1 MPKKQK
7 DLTVNLAMVANVRG
21 LNQALNLGA
30 RHIGDFT
37 KSSSRSF
44 SDLARSASISFGV
57 VTAGLAAATAQV
69 VNAADQIAKSAKAL
83 GFQAEQ
89 YQKLVFAIER
99 VGGDLAAIE
108 RGILRFQKQLAG
120 VGDQEGVKVFTQL
133 GVSVS
138 EFRKLAPEEGFQ
150 KITIELSKLDDVTQR
165 NALTMDLFGTR
176 GSKAINLLV
185 NDMQAYRKE
194 LERAENIGAIF
205 ADVTLENAQ
214 ETKDAF
220 GDLIAV
226 VERGFADGALKNSIE
241 RTEEL
246 DIVLRH
252 VGDTFE
258 FIAEHSIGL
267 FITATNQAVDILAN
281 LRRQSEEINR
291 EAALFGN
298 LTEQVVSERTGID
311 PVAARNPYREFYRE
325 QIELVGVLQDELDE
339 VVFREREL
347 LTSRNLLQQQA
358 AFLYTDR
365 KRQLTEELSLTKEL
379 QDAEGIRIR
388 NSQANIPAFFDPNA
402 ARTPDTVGVR
412 VSELQEELKLLGL
425 SNQQREIE
433 VRLQRE
439 VAKGLSAADGR
450 LRERITLNVEYER
463 SLEEQAKAQEQ
474 SIRLI
479 ERYSNELQKQ
489 EDAVKS
495 LFDQSRENLETFDL
509 SDREL
514 ALKNIETTIQELRD
528 SGTRF
533 NAEME
538 AWTAQTIENTNSL
551 YDSIDALNARNAA
564 NRASADIARENIRSQ
579 EESVR
584 ATVAEAQSLSETVV
598 SLENKRKALGLS
610 GEALII
616 HNTLTRYAGS
626 VSRAL
631 VEEILQLELAIYRE
645 TRATEAMVKAKEAE
659 AEALNR
665 ALDAWGDYADIYDQ
679 QRQDFI
685 TGEAQKIVALNEFAD
700 ALEKQNRLL
709 QLEGVD
715 RELEKAR
722 QQYGNLTVE
731 VEGLIRANY
740 ELANASK
747 TAVAELSYQAEQM
760 QKIWDN
766 MVRSMQQSFETV
778 IYNTL
783 WEDGIDSFSDFGKAI
798 LDTWKR
804 VVAQMVAAWATSGIT
819 RILQG
824 GGVAGGLFGGVGSAL
839 ASNGGGGVLSGLL
852 GNFGGG
858 GGGGILNTLGSS
870 FRSLG
875 GLFGAG
881 GGALAGFYSGAGATA
896 AIGGS
901 ALGGATGAATAG
913 GGLAGSIGAALPA
926 IGAVALAFSFF
937 SSKTKELDNGIR
949 ITIDNM
955 DVLAESYRRVQK
967 SRFFGL
973 SKKTREYY
981 DEASDEIT
989 ALFQEGIDTVRDSVG
1004 GVFTIF
1010 GLATDSLDDF
1020 SAQFKVSLKDLSD
1033 TERTQAI
1040 EDALRDIANQM
1051 TNAAFS
1057 ANGLNLTLEQSE
1069 MAMERLALAGELVVA
1084 AAERADAINEGRLDG
1099 LGAFQSQIENLT
1111 TQGLSDVLDE
1121 VGLELDTELSNEFER
1136 FVREINSYLGTDSD
1150 NQITSLQQAADEIQ
1164 SRIEDATRNLER
1176 EREAVLN
1183 ITDDIERGAREF
1195 QVAQDS
1201 ATLEGL
1207 RNLFDEVV
1215 KQLESVGGR
1224 EFETLTTLSQ
1234 AISDEFDNRGQQR
1247 IETSLITRL
1256 LDRADV
1262 VVAGINDLAAA
1273 ASEATNQAFDF
1284 ITGLINSAG
1293 GHVSQQTETLTNA
1306 LITSIERYI
1315 STVTSA
1321 SHLVNNYGSG
1331 IVDDLANDVKNA
1343 RQALSDAVPSVTQS
1357 IVETV
1362 NEVVQQV
1369 RDTSDRGGDGPS
1381 GGVGGPGF
1389 ATGGIVPGAR
1399 GEPMLAV
1406 VHGGEEIL
1414 TPMQRGRGGD
1424 PINITINVQGDADTM
1439 VVRAIERHVR
1449 DVASMIGSVR

>member
-1 MPKKQK
+1 MPRKQK

-37 KSSSRSF
+37 KSSNRSF
-44 SDLARSASISFGV
+44 ADLARSASISFGV

-120 VGDQEGVKVFTQL
+120 VGDQEGVKVFENL
-133 GVSVS
+133 GLSVS

-150 KITIELSKLDDVTQR
+150 KITIALSKLDDVTQR

-185 NDMQAYRKE
+185 NDMVAYRKE

-246 DIVLRH
+246 DIVLRS

-267 FITATNQAVDILAN
+267 FITATNKAVNVLADLHREIQEVRSSALQSGGSIEILGT
-281 LRRQSEEINR
+281 EID
-291 EAALFGN
+291 
-298 LTEQVVSERTGID
+298 TGSTR
-311 PVAARNPYREFYRE
+311 ASYQEFYRGLIGE
-325 QIELVGVLQDELDE
+325 IENYKDELEDAIE
-339 VVFREREL
+339 IERSFRSKLQEGANFFSQDRLALALERRLQIQERLNEAVTEQNNEL
-347 LTSRNLLQQQA
+347 AKVRN
-358 AFLYTDR
+358 
-365 KRQLTEELSLTKEL
+365 E
-379 QDAEGIRIR
+379 
-388 NSQANIPAFFDPNA
+388 QANIPAFFDGN
-402 ARTPDTVGVR
+402 TPDTVGVR

-766 MVRSMQQSFETV
+766 MVQSMQRSFEDV
-778 IYNTL
+778 IYSTL
-783 WEDGIDSFSDFGKAI
+783 WEDGIDSFKDFGDAI
-798 LDTWKR
+798 LNTWKR

-824 GGVAGGLFGGVGSAL
+824 GGIGGGLLGAGSAL

-858 GGGGILNTLGSS
+858 GSGGGILNSLGSS

-875 GLFGAG
+875 GLFGGG

-901 ALGGATGAATAG
+901 ALGGATGAATA

-989 ALFQEGIDTVRDSVG
+989 ALFQEGIDTVSDSVG
-1004 GVFTIF
+1004 SVFNIF

-1136 FVREINSYLGTDSD
+1136 FVREINTYLGTDSD

-1234 AISDEFDNRGQQR
+1234 AISDEFDQRGQQR
-1247 IETSLITRL
+1247 IETGLITRL

-1262 VVAGINDLAAA
+1262 VVAGINDLAEA
-1273 ASEATNQAFDF
+1273 ASDATNQAFDF

>member
-1 MPKKQK
+1 MPVRKQK
-7 DLTVNLAMVANVRG
+7 DLTANLVIVANLRG
-21 LNQALNLGA
+21 LQQSLNRAGTDVRTFANSTNKSLLS
-30 RHIGDFT
+30 IGT
-37 KSSSRSF
+37 N
-44 SDLARSASISFGV
+44 ATVTFGV
-57 VTAGLAAATAQV
+57 ITGAITAATTRI

-83 GFQAEQ
+83 GFQADQ

-120 VGDQEGVKVFTQL
+120 VGDQEGVKVFEQL
-133 GVSVS
+133 GLSVS
-138 EFRKLAPEEGFQ
+138 EFRKLAPEESFQ
-150 KITIELSKLDDVTQR
+150 KITTELSKLNDVTQR

-185 NDMQAYRKE
+185 NDMRAYQKE
-194 LERAENIGAIF
+194 LTRAGDIGAIF
-205 ADVTLENAQ
+205 GDRTLENAQ

-226 VERGFADGALKNSIE
+226 MERGFADGALKDSIE
-241 RTEEL
+241 RTENL
-246 DIVLRH
+246 DTVLKA
-252 VGDTFE
+252 VGDTIQFLAGLTVAPIIDLINGFVNLAAADIQNFKEITSILKGRGGTIEFFGDSFNFE
-258 FIAEHSIGL
+258 KTPDELFDIDVAEFEERAKNFERLLRSGLDSFVYKRDLQVGSIISDYREALEFFRPEIAGPDTRGRRQQFE
-267 FITATNQAVDILAN
+267 NRVDI
-281 LRRQSEEINR
+281 
-291 EAALFGN
+291 
-298 LTEQVVSERTGID
+298 V
-311 PVAARNPYREFYRE
+311 
-325 QIELVGVLQDELDE
+325 
-339 VVFREREL
+339 RERVQEL
-347 LTSRNLLQQQA
+347 E
-358 AFLYTDR
+358 
-365 KRQLTEELSLTKEL
+365 KERQLLYLSNELRE
-379 QDAEGIRIR
+379 IR
-388 NSQANIPAFFDPNA
+388 
-402 ARTPDTVGVR
+402 VR
-412 VSELQEELKLLGL
+412 VD
-425 SNQQREIE
+425 RDI
-433 VRLQRE
+433 
-439 VAKGLSAADGR
+439 AKGLSDATGA
-450 LRERITLNVEYER
+450 LTKQHTLNVQTEAAIKR
-463 SLEEQAKAQEQ
+463 RLEIEKGVNKALANRDRLLEKQKRDLEALLSNAQE
-474 SIRLI
+474 SI
-479 ERYSNELQKQ
+479 
-489 EDAVKS
+489 D
-495 LFDQSRENLETFDL
+495 TFGL
-509 SDREL
+509 SDRGA
-514 ALKNIETTIQELRD
+514 ALFQLDKQIESLRALGNATDEAFAIDPAQIALIKERINAYYDLIDAEEKRLDVVQAFTTFQQGQVE
-528 SGTRF
+528 
-533 NAEME
+533 AENRAFE
-538 AWTAQTIENTNSL
+538 AAQQTQRA
-551 YDSIDALNARNAA
+551 YDSFLQNIRNQIGALN
-564 NRASADIARENIRSQ
+564 
-579 EESVR
+579 
-584 ATVAEAQSLSETVV
+584 
-598 SLENKRKALGLS
+598 LS
-610 GEALII
+610 GEALVLYNLRIQLAESNI
-616 HNTLTRYAGS
+616 TDYGGKIEAATL
-626 VSRAL
+626 AL
-631 VEEILQLELAIYRE
+631 YRQKK
-645 TRATEAMVKAKEAE
+645 ATEELEKAKAKEAE
-659 AEALNR
+659 VLKKAQAEWAKYIEQVEEQEREFIQGEANKIIALNR
-665 ALDAWGDYADIYDQ
+665 
-679 QRQDFI
+679 
-685 TGEAQKIVALNEFAD
+685 FAD
-700 ALEKQNRLL
+700 ALRNQNVLL
-709 QLEGVD
+709 QLDGVD
-715 RELEKAR
+715 KEIERAV
-722 QQYGNLTVE
+722 QQYGELPEHVVE
-731 VEGLIRANY
+731 LIRLNY
-740 ELANASK
+740 ELKNSTDEAIK
-747 TAVAELSYQAEQM
+747 GLSYQAEQM

-824 GGVAGGLFGGVGSAL
+824 GGIAGGLLGGAGSAL

-901 ALGGATGAATAG
+901 ALGGATGAATA

-1004 GVFTIF
+1004 GVFNIF

-1033 TERTQAI
+1033 TERTEAI
-1040 EDALRDIANQM
+1040 EEALRDIANQM
-1051 TNAAFS
+1051 TSAAFS
-1057 ANGLNLTLEQSE
+1057 ANGLNLTLEESE
-1069 MAMERLALAGELVVA
+1069 AAMERLALAGELVVA

-1099 LGAFQSQIENLT
+1099 LGAFQSQIESLT

-1121 VGLELDTELSNEFER
+1121 VSLELDTELSNEFER
-1136 FVREINSYLGTDSD
+1136 FVRDINSYLGTDSD
-1150 NQITSLQQAADEIQ
+1150 NQITSLQQAADEIAN
-1164 SRIEDATRNLER
+1164 RIEDAKRDLER
-1176 EREAVLN
+1176 EREAVLK

-1195 QVAQDS
+1195 QVSQNEAALQ
-1201 ATLEGL
+1201 GL
-1207 RNLFDEVV
+1207 RNLFDEVTT
-1215 KQLESVGGR
+1215 QLESIGGR

-1234 AISDEFDNRGQQR
+1234 AISDEFDKRGQQR

-1273 ASEATNQAFDF
+1273 ASEATDQAFDF
-1284 ITGLINSAG
+1284 ITGLIDSAG
-1293 GHVSQQTETLTNA
+1293 GHVSEQTETLTNA
-1306 LITSIERYI
+1306 LIDSISRYI

-1331 IVDDLANDVKNA
+1331 IVDNLAEDVKNA

-1357 IVETV
+1357 IVDTV
-1362 NEVVQQV
+1362 NQV
-1369 RDTSDRGGDGPS
+1369 IEQVTHDPNRGGDGPS

-1414 TPMQRGRGGD
+1414 TPMQRGQRD
-1424 PINITINVQGDADTM
+1424 EPINITINVQGDADTM